1 MKKTTKIL
9 AMILALAM
17 AFSLCA
23 CSSGSN
29 FDDDDDDD
37 DRSAKPAK
45 PNVSVESEAT
55 EETDP
60 IEETLPEAPSAEEQA
75 VLDAY
80 CENLYNLWCSFDAE
94 EKQMYY
100 EQLKALDLSV
110 IDKWAGTEFEPEEYR
125 YHNINWDYEAVFEAI
140 TVVENVVLNQKT
152 TYTDFIGNVSE
163 DYCYPEWSYNADGL
177 ITKIDNELWV
187 FEIFTS
193 NPTHLNGVREY
204 TKNDAGQ
211 ITQTRYGSYN
221 GNGTFSATHLVTLN
235 YDENGNKI
243 SEKVTNTY
251 GDTYDILYF
260 YDEENR
266 LIRIEC
272 GDSNNTVYAYTY
284 DAEGKL
290 VEYKHSTKN
299 GCLCE
304 DTLVLSYD
312 ESGNLVSG
320 VMTYDT
326 WSHSLFGS
334 EAYIDYT
341 REDLYTFTSDE
352 NGNVVQIDI
361 VPGNQYY
368 AHGSYA
374 GKVRFEASHALNTI
388 TITYGN
394 FIIVDNDALLTI
406 G

>member
-37 DRSAKPAK
+37 DRGAKPAT

-80 CENLYNLWCSFDAE
+80 CETLYNLWCSFNAE

-100 EQLKALDLSV
+100 EQLKALDLTV
-110 IDKWAGTEFEPEEYR
+110 IDKWAGTEFEPAEYNH
-125 YHNINWDYEAVFEAI
+125 HNINWDYKAVFEAI
-140 TVVENVVLNQKT
+140 TVVENVVLSQKT
-152 TYTDFIGNVSE
+152 SYTDFIGNVAE
-163 DYCYPEWSYNADGL
+163 DYVVPNWHYNADGL
-177 ITKIDNELWV
+177 ITKIDNELWA
-187 FEIFTS
+187 FEIFPCSPS
-193 NPTHLNGVREY
+193 NLSGVREY

-211 ITQTRYGSYN
+211 ITQIRYGQYS
-221 GNGTFSATHLVTLN
+221 GNGTFSANHLVTLT
-235 YDENGNKI
+235 YDEKGNKV
-243 SEKVTNTY
+243 SETVTDTD
-251 GDTYDILYF
+251 GDSYDILYS

-266 LIRIEC
+266 LTRIEC
-272 GDSNNTVYAYTY
+272 GDSNNSTYEYTY
-284 DAEGKL
+284 DSEGKL
-290 VEYKHSTKN
+290 VEYKHSTN
-299 GCLCE
+299 SGRLYE
-304 DTLVLSYD
+304 ETLVLSYD

-320 VMTYDT
+320 VKTYNT
-326 WSHSLFGS
+326 WSNDFFVSVP
-334 EAYIDYT
+334 YIDYT
-341 REDLYTFTSDE
+341 REDQYTFSCDE
-352 NGNVVQIDI
+352 NGNIVQIDI
-361 VPGNQYY
+361 VPGHEYY
-368 AHGSYA
+368 AYGSYA
-374 GKVRFEASHALNTI
+374 GDIRFEASNALQTI
-388 TITYGN
+388 NIIYGN
-394 FIIVDNDALLTI
+394 FLIVDSDALFTI